1 MSDTITLITSLIQ
14 ERPMCLPCIAA
25 RAGTTETTVRALLAR
40 IVPIVW
46 YGERCRACG
55 QTGIV
60 VSLIHQSVA

>member
-1 MSDTITLITSLIQ
+1 
-14 ERPMCLPCIAA
+14 MCLPCIAA

-60 VSLIHQSVA
+60 VSLIHQRVA